1 MKGIPAVSVKTKWV
15 VLLCFIYRHHDK
27 SQRPK
32 GEEKNR
38 VDGMLSL
45 GDNKLVEIFMITE
58 TKVQHAT
65 CGFCGSFWRRGRSVY
80 KGQPASWNLSWILVI
95 MSWFGCLSALRLSVY
110 V

>member
-58 TKVQHAT
+58 TKVQHA
-65 CGFCGSFWRRGRSVY
+65 
-80 KGQPASWNLSWILVI
+80 ILVVFAAH
-95 MSWFGCLSALRLSVY
+95 FGVAAGVFIRGSRLVGI
-110 V
+110 